1 MPNGGSHLVPAAEL
15 QECKAQLEHLK
26 HAAGLNYL
34 SLKAI
39 AEQLLPKELEADE
52 EIEDA
57 SGLDYKTGYDAIIQI
72 ARLAVKRG
80 EPGTRR

>member
-26 HAAGLNYL
+26 HAAGLNFL
-34 SLKAI
+34 SLK
-39 AEQLLPKELEADE
+39 ADE

-57 SGLDYKTGYDAIIQI
+57 SGLDYETGYDAIIQI